1 MQFSLLLRK
10 KGVEKL
16 MNYTVKQMADSFGV
30 SKNSIR
36 NLITKRGMTP
46 ISVDSKLKTKFYD
59 QSTFDTLRN
68 YYELKIEKT
77 PNLVMVLESID
88 QRLAHLES
96 MLESKTKKPT
106 KPELKKAQATPTKKP
121 KVTTDEPIKHEHE
134 IDLEKLQEQIDILM
148 GSDLY
153 GALMQLKNY
162 LKAREDAQTIY
173 DWLPDPTKLDLDSLS
188 VHHRLIIERGLV
200 RRFLISYEK
209 TFHAEGDNFNAL
221 NGLKNETESRRKT
234 HIRNM
239 TNWANRADEMLK
251 NNDEK

>member
-1 MQFSLLLRK
+1 
-10 KGVEKL
+10 
-16 MNYTVKQMADSFGV
+16 MNYTVKQMADSLGV

-36 NLITKRGMTP
+36 NLITKRGIKP

-59 QSTFDTLRN
+59 QTAFDALRN

-77 PNLVMVLESID
+77 PNLIMVLESID

-96 MLESKTKKPT
+96 LLDSKTKEPT
-106 KPELKKAQATPTKKP
+106 KSQPQKAQSTPVKQQ
-121 KVTTDEPIKHEHE
+121 TTTHESINHKHE
-134 IDLEKLQEQIDILM
+134 IDENELQEQLDILM
-148 GSDLY
+148 SSDLY

-162 LKAREDAQTIY
+162 LATRDDAQFIY

-221 NGLKNETESRRKT
+221 NGLKNETEIRRKT
-234 HIRNM
+234 HIQNM
-239 TNWANRADEMLK
+239 NNWANRADEMLK
-251 NNDEK
+251 KDNEK

>member
-1 MQFSLLLRK
+1 
-10 KGVEKL
+10 

-36 NLITKRGMTP
+36 NLITKRGMEP
-46 ISVDSKLKTKFYD
+46 IEVDSKLHTKFYD
-59 QSTFDTLRN
+59 QGTFDTLRN

-77 PNLVMVLESID
+77 PNLIMVLESID

-96 MLESKTKKPT
+96 MLESKAKKPT

-148 GSDLY
+148 SSDLY
-153 GALMQLKNY
+153 GALMQLRNY
-162 LKAREDAQTIY
+162 LQTREDAQTIY

-188 VHHRLIIERGLV
+188 VHHRLIIERGFV
-200 RRFLISYEK
+200 RRFLLSYEK
-209 TFHAEGDNFNAL
+209 LFDAEGDNFKAL
-221 NGLKNETESRRKT
+221 TALKNEAKTRRQT
-234 HIRNM
+234 HIKNM
-239 TNWANRADEMLK
+239 NNWAK
-251 NNDEK
+251 KVDEKLEKVDEK

>member
-1 MQFSLLLRK
+1 
-10 KGVEKL
+10 
-16 MNYTVKQMADSFGV
+16 MNYTVKQMADSLGV

-36 NLITKRGMTP
+36 NLITKRGIEP

-59 QSTFDTLRN
+59 QTAFDALRN

-77 PNLVMVLESID
+77 PNLIMVLESID

-96 MLESKTKKPT
+96 LLDSEPKKTTKPQPQKAQPTPIKTKEKTTTREP
-106 KPELKKAQATPTKKP
+106 LKCEP
-121 KVTTDEPIKHEHE
+121 K
-134 IDLEKLQEQIDILM
+134 IDKNKLQEQLDILM
-148 GSDLY
+148 SSDLY

-162 LKAREDAQTIY
+162 LATRDDAQFIY

-221 NGLKNETESRRKT
+221 NGLKNETEIRRKT
-234 HIRNM
+234 HIKNM
-239 TNWANRADEMLK
+239 NNWAKLADEKLK
-251 NNDEK
+251 NDDEK

>member
-1 MQFSLLLRK
+1 
-10 KGVEKL
+10 
-16 MNYTVKQMADSFGV
+16 MNYTVKQMADSLGV

-36 NLITKRGMTP
+36 NLIKNRGIKP
-46 ISVDSKLKTKFYD
+46 ISVDSKLKTKFYN
-59 QSTFDTLRN
+59 QSAFDTLRN

-77 PNLVMVLESID
+77 PNLIMVLESID

-96 MLESKTKKPT
+96 LLDSKTKEPT
-106 KPELKKAQATPTKKP
+106 KSQPQKAKSTPVKQQ
-121 KVTTDEPIKHEHE
+121 TTTHESINRKHE
-134 IDLEKLQEQIDILM
+134 IDENELQEQLDILM
-148 GSDLY
+148 SSDLY

-162 LKAREDAQTIY
+162 LATRGDAQFIY
-173 DWLPDPTKLDLDSLS
+173 DWLPDPTKLNLNDLSA
-188 VHHRLIIERGLV
+188 HHQLIIERGLV

-234 HIRNM
+234 HIQNM
-239 TNWANRADEMLK
+239 NNWANRADEMLK

>member
-1 MQFSLLLRK
+1 
-10 KGVEKL
+10 
-16 MNYTVKQMADSFGV
+16 MNYTVKQMADSLGV

-36 NLITKRGMTP
+36 NLITKRGIEP
-46 ISVDSKLKTKFYD
+46 IEVDSKLHTKFYD
-59 QSTFDTLRN
+59 QSAFDTLRN

-77 PNLVMVLESID
+77 PNLIMVLESID

-96 MLESKTKKPT
+96 LLDSEPKKTTKPQPQKVQPTPIKTKEKTTTREP
-106 KPELKKAQATPTKKP
+106 LKREP
-121 KVTTDEPIKHEHE
+121 KVDVER
-134 IDLEKLQEQIDILM
+134 LQEQIDILM
-148 GSDLY
+148 SSDLY

-162 LKAREDAQTIY
+162 LATRDDAQFIY
-173 DWLPDPTKLDLDSLS
+173 DWLPDPTKLNLNDLSA
-188 VHHRLIIERGLV
+188 HHQLIIERGLV

-234 HIRNM
+234 HIQSMN
-239 TNWANRADEMLK
+239 NWANRADEMLK

>member
-1 MQFSLLLRK
+1 
-10 KGVEKL
+10 
-16 MNYTVKQMADSFGV
+16 MNYTVKQMADSLGV

-36 NLITKRGMTP
+36 NLITKRGIEP
-46 ISVDSKLKTKFYD
+46 IEVDSKLHTKFYD
-59 QSTFDTLRN
+59 QTAFDTLRN

-77 PNLVMVLESID
+77 PNLIMVLESID

-96 MLESKTKKPT
+96 LLDSKPKKPT
-106 KPELKKAQATPTKKP
+106 KPQPQKAQSAPAKKP
-121 KVTTDEPIKHEHE
+121 KTATHEAINHEHE
-134 IDLEKLQEQIDILM
+134 IDLKKLQEQIDILM

-162 LKAREDAQTIY
+162 LATRDDAQSIY
-173 DWLPDPTKLDLDSLS
+173 DWLPDPTKLNLNDLSA
-188 VHHRLIIERGLV
+188 HHQLIIERGLV

-234 HIRNM
+234 HIQNM
-239 TNWANRADEMLK
+239 NNWANRADEMLK